1 MNRRAFLVTLAA
13 APACAQTGVTR
24 YVRYRS
30 GNTTSYGIL
39 QGNEIQPIRGD
50 LFGAHQ
56 PAGAKVK
63 LAGVKLLVPCEPQK
77 VLALAGNYKSHMG
90 NTALF
95 KNPEVFY
102 KPVTSLQN
110 PEDPVEIP
118 KDATDVHYEGE
129 LVVVIGKRAKRVSVA
144 EARNVIFG
152 VTCGN
157 DVSDRYW
164 QNSAKKDVQWWRAKG
179 ADTFGPVGPA
189 IARGVDYSKLML
201 RTRINGKEVQKE
213 STGDLLFDC
222 PTMVSYISQYVTLMP
237 GDLIFTGTPQS
248 TKPVKAGDVMEV
260 DIEGIGVLRN
270 KVVAAS

>member
-1 MNRRAFLVTLAA
+1 MNRRSFLTVLAA
-13 APACAQTGVTR
+13 APAFTQTSVTR

-39 QGNEIQPIRGD
+39 QGSEIQPIRGD

-189 IARGVDYSKLML
+189 IARGVEYSKLML

-213 STGDLLFDC
+213 STADLLFDC

>member
-1 MNRRAFLVTLAA
+1 MNRRAFLTALAV
-13 APACAQTGVTR
+13 PAFAQTGATR
-24 YVRYRS
+24 YVRYRQ
-30 GNTTSYGIL
+30 GNSTSYGIL
-39 QGNEIQPIRGD
+39 EGDTIQPIRGD

-90 NTALF
+90 KTALF

-102 KPVTSLQN
+102 KPLTSLQN
-110 PEDPVEIP
+110 PEDPIELP
-118 KDATDVHYEGE
+118 KDSTDVHYEGE
-129 LVVVIGKRAKRVSVA
+129 LVVVIGKRAKRVTVA

-157 DVSDRYW
+157 DVSERDW
-164 QNSAKKDVQWWRAKG
+164 QNGPKKDVQWWRAKG
-179 ADTFGPVGPA
+179 ADTFGPVGPC
-189 IARGVDYSKLML
+189 IARGVDYAKLML
-201 RTRINGKEVQKE
+201 RTRVNGKEVQKE

-222 PTMVSYISQYVTLMP
+222 PTMVSYISRYVTLMP
-237 GDLIFTGTPQS
+237 GDLIFTGTPQT
-248 TKPVKAGDVMEV
+248 TKPVKAGDVLEV

-270 KVVAAS
+270 KVVTGA